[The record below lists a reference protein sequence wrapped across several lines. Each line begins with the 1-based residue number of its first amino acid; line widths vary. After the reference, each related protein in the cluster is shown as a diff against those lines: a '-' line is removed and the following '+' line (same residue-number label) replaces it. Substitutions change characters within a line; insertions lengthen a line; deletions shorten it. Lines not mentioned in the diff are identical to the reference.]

1 MKNINIV
8 YFAWINEKKNWKN
21 ILNGQFKD
29 IVDSGIL
36 YDAKIY
42 IIVSCENKLLVE
54 SVKSLFIDHLK
65 DNSNFEYS
73 IEIETINRYEYYG
86 LKKIYDLAQ
95 IEPNKYYLY
104 LHSKGIFNYGNI
116 DTRHNNELTLTKGTV
131 YLYKKIIQKF
141 EENSE
146 ITEIGLFPSRSNN
159 KKFIWFNFF
168 WARGSYILTC
178 ENPIISD
185 DRYYYEKW
193 LETGGDCLIYNMYEE
208 NFTKYE
214 LWEAGDILNYL
225 SGDFPLEKYN

>member
-1 MKNINIV
+1 MRNINIV

-42 IIVSCENKLLVE
+42 IIVCCENELLVE
-54 SVKSLFIDHLK
+54 SVKSLFIEHLK

-86 LKKIYDLAQ
+86 LKKLYDLAQ

-116 DTRHNNELTLTKGTV
+116 DTRHNNELTLT
-131 YLYKKIIQKF
+131 
-141 EENSE
+141 
-146 ITEIGLFPSRSNN
+146 N
-159 KKFIWFNFF
+159 K
-168 WARGSYILTC
+168 L
-178 ENPIISD
+178 
-185 DRYYYEKW
+185 
-193 LETGGDCLIYNMYEE
+193 
-208 NFTKYE
+208 
-214 LWEAGDILNYL
+214 
-225 SGDFPLEKYN
+225 